1 MVGPT
6 LEAPLEAEGLIRLTI
21 EPLMETQIDT
31 LYWQLG
37 TDVWKAGWPPRFS
50 DRYSHNTKVGPRWG
64 SEQEKFSS
72 AGHWRIY
79 ENTRQLIAAGTDPA
93 EVVVESG
100 HERGL
105 EVFLSMR
112 VNDYHDGIPRGENPA
127 LSPMKRLHPDWLL
140 GAPEKTNA
148 EFEHLGIS
156 RYGYN
161 FLVPEVRAY
170 KLALAEETIANYDL
184 DGLDWDFCRWPRLSP
199 GGRQRES
206 KQLLTDLIRQ
216 IKAALEKKSK
226 KIGRKLRF
234 SVRVPP
240 TFELALGFG
249 IDVRTW
255 LEEGLVDILVPGA
268 VNNMQRLS
276 VEEYIES
283 AKGTDVEVIAHIDMN
298 VNGIGYPT
306 RNHLGFVMWPDR
318 GYFTDEMYRAVAA
331 SYWQAGVD
339 GIYLWNNHLV
349 EFSRNMHF
357 ERTPWKEIGDA
368 DLIARKNKHYIVD
381 RPLDWQEWRDEAQ
394 APFIPECPLPAR
406 LARAD
411 DAAERPIDIADD
423 LLSASQDGLLDE
435 VILRVMI
442 YNLTV
447 LDTLKLSLNG
457 AVLDSAAQKRILYN
471 ECWIDFNAASLLRKG
486 WNHLGVNVKA
496 RNPHI
501 DAPLSVESV
510 EVIVRYEPGV

>member
-1 MVGPT
+1 MSLPVIRVRKEVIRDDYTRKSNCQGISAYSSAQSREKASPDT
-6 LEAPLEAEGLIRLTI
+6 GERWWDLGRTNTGRPLGAEGLIRLTI

-50 DRYSHNTKVGPRWG
+50 DRYSHNTKVGNRWG

-127 LSPMKRLHPDWLL
+127 LSPMNCGRLHPDWLL

-148 EFEHLGIS
+148 EFEHHGIS
-156 RYGYN
+156 RDGYN

-184 DGLDWDFCRWPRLSP
+184 DGLDWDFCRWPRLFP

-276 VEEYIES
+276 VEGLKTRLKWTSKNWIAMRRWKNIERS
-283 AKGTDVEVIAHIDMN
+283 SG
-298 VNGIGYPT
+298 
-306 RNHLGFVMWPDR
+306 
-318 GYFTDEMYRAVAA
+318 
-331 SYWQAGVD
+331 
-339 GIYLWNNHLV
+339 
-349 EFSRNMHF
+349 
-357 ERTPWKEIGDA
+357 
-368 DLIARKNKHYIVD
+368 
-381 RPLDWQEWRDEAQ
+381 
-394 APFIPECPLPAR
+394 
-406 LARAD
+406 
-411 DAAERPIDIADD
+411 
-423 LLSASQDGLLDE
+423 
-435 VILRVMI
+435 
-442 YNLTV
+442 
-447 LDTLKLSLNG
+447 
-457 AVLDSAAQKRILYN
+457 
-471 ECWIDFNAASLLRKG
+471 
-486 WNHLGVNVKA
+486 
-496 RNPHI
+496 
-501 DAPLSVESV
+501 
-510 EVIVRYEPGV
+510 